1 MGFSD
6 LLTSSRGPGVIGTLL
21 ALLVLVGFGTLY
33 IFVFDEGLQGGQ
45 KTIEAVIR
53 DQAGDIENTKIQIE
67 NAKKRIEE
75 AAVAKIKA
83 READEQ
89 AARNATL
96 VKQIEEL
103 TAAKAAAAEEIT
115 QAKAAWEEYKD
126 QYRQSE
132 WASAVGEKM
141 ADIKTPS
148 GQVFTNVEVKGVDH
162 TGVRISHSAGSK
174 TISPEDLPPD
184 LFDRFQFD
192 MAKKKAVEKERDAVA
207 GNLHQ
212 NVEITNLFTSNQ
224 EKQAKIEGFNQ
235 EIETLSA
242 AVEKAEH
249 SIPSN
254 QAAMAE
260 KRALIAS
267 EKAKVGGVSRAP
279 QLQQELRSMEKA
291 ANESRDSIPTNKTK
305 ISNARKEISK
315 LEGEIRDNKA
325 KIEAIKKKA
334 QSADPAATPKN

>member
-45 KTIEAVIR
+45 KTIESVIR

-75 AAVAKIKA
+75 AAVAKSKA

-89 AARNATL
+89 AARNAGL
-96 VKQIEEL
+96 VKQIGEL
-103 TAAKAAAAEEIT
+103 TAAKAAAAEEVT
-115 QAKAAWEEYKD
+115 QAHAAWEQYKD

-132 WASAVGEKM
+132 WTSAVGEKM

-174 TISPEDLPPD
+174 TIAPEDLPPE

-192 MAKKKAVEKERDAVA
+192 LAKKKAVEKERNEVA

-212 NVEITNLFTSNQ
+212 SVEITNLFTSNQ
-224 EKQAKIEGFNQ
+224 EKQAKVDSLNQ
-235 EIETLSA
+235 EIVNLSA
-242 AVEKAEH
+242 AIERAEQA
-249 SIPSN
+249 IPSN
-254 QAAMAE
+254 QAAME
-260 KRALIAS
+260 NKRIMIAN

-279 QLQQELRSMEKA
+279 QMQQELRAMERA

-305 ISNARKEISK
+305 VSNAKKEISK

-334 QSADPAATPKN
+334 QSGDQAATPKN